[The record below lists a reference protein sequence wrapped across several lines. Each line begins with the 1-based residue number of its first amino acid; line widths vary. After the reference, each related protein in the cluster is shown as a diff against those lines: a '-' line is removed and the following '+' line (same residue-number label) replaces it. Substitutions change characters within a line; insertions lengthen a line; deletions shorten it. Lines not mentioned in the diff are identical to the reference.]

1 MSNCISCSKAKA
13 LLECASCAGA
23 LCKGCA
29 QFTDEHTF
37 AFALTA
43 PAPGTY
49 CPACFDREIAP
60 RLAEYE
66 DVLERAKD
74 VNVFFRTQGKE
85 SRFIRRIEKPIKVE
99 ECDDKDETVLRLA
112 FLAALAGF
120 NALVD
125 VDLASRKVIF
135 GKWQTSKWRG
145 TAVPAKVDPEQLK
158 RRFAGSPN

>member
-1 MSNCISCSKAKA
+1 MSDCISCSKTKA
-13 LLECASCAGA
+13 PLECAGCAGA
-23 LCKGCA
+23 LCKACA
-29 QFTDEHTF
+29 QFVDDQTF
-37 AFALTA
+37 AFASA
-43 PAPGTY
+43 PPAAGTY

-60 RLAEYE
+60 KLAEYE
-66 DVLERAKD
+66 DVLARARD

-85 SRFIRRIEKPIKVE
+85 SRFIRRIERPIKVE

-112 FLAALAGF
+112 FLAALGGF

-125 VDLASRKVIF
+125 VDLASRKVIM